1 MSTVCTNDQTIPLKA
16 NGQVDWVT
24 IIPLHIFD
32 QRLQSPYY
40 NSTQYYVHAK
50 DVPPPQA
57 PTIPYSPLCMV
68 KSCKTLQSNISTI
81 LLVGYCLFKPG
92 IH

>member
-50 DVPPPQA
+50 E
-57 PTIPYSPLCMV
+57 I
-68 KSCKTLQSNISTI
+68 KSLSEATMYMHRT
-81 LLVGYCLFKPG
+81 
-92 IH
+92 